1 MKSRNRKLK
10 KSVTVSL
17 ALLTALQ
24 LYAAVPSSTV
34 LAADGEAYFQ
44 DYNNG
49 QIGGWKKTSG
59 SATFSIVNNM
69 LKVVT
74 SGVTLMVDDNSPSY
88 QNAELET
95 KLRVESGQGRYGF
108 LFRYVDVNNFAGVVY
123 DNGNWLYYYYKNGV
137 ESYGT
142 IASKSMSTNQTY
154 DIKIRYVDSDIILWI
169 DGEKVAAATVGGMP
183 SAPGKIGMRTW
194 FDSKTLYLDDTK
206 LTPYTKP
213 TAPQPDPN
221 AVNYVLESGTLKA
234 EVDSTFPRVDNYV
247 WKATGAV
254 MNGQKN
260 YLYAVKINGEEY
272 WPKTTAV
279 KAGNSVIYTL
289 NVEELA
295 VQMKV
300 KLEVVDNTL
309 DMKFTEIQENG
320 TTKVKTIEFP
330 NHSLVS
336 VSSAQPKAQETAAW
350 FTGEWNKIFEEYNDL
365 KNGAQNL
372 NPSGRTFGFVNSDK
386 LAATIVNN
394 VINGNDKVR
403 ASVTDAAPGEK
414 IASLANGAWTYRE
427 SMVAPAPEALPW
439 SKVIITPDA
448 NNDGVVD
455 WQDGAIVYRSHS
467 DMPYGSNMIKDNIS
481 WISMNIATTGM
492 PFLRSLDNGKK
503 ISHLTDGFGQI
514 VLQKGYQA
522 EGHDDSH
529 PDYGGHIGIRQGGKE
544 DFNYFLT
551 EGKKYNIKGGVHIN
565 ATEYHLDAFQTKMA
579 NLIQPLSKGWGWLD
593 QAYYVDQRKD
603 IESGELKR
611 RLDMLKADTGDN
623 LDFVYV
629 DVYTGAGWN
638 AKKLSDYING
648 NGWMLGTEFA
658 GPLQEQAAWV
668 HWGTDPGYPNQGDD
682 SKIVRFIR
690 NTNVDGFMSD
700 PLLKG
705 NKQSGVGYW
714 QPNSQFYSYQEVTKT
729 FFNQNLPTKYMQY
742 FPITKMT
749 NDRVDFE
756 GHVSVA
762 RSAADG
768 KIHLS
773 KDGNDIA
780 IMTDSS
786 NVTNS
791 TVFIPW
797 DPVKE
802 DKIYHWNPAGG
813 STTWKLPAS
822 WGQVQTA
829 KLYKLTDVGRV
840 LVGDVNAANGQVTLT
855 ADPNVG
861 YVLYKTAAPQEPE
874 TVWGAGS
881 AVKDPGFDSHQW
893 GTWNKSSSAGT
904 TDHISFKKNSNADD
918 YLEVKGP
925 QDAKVQQVITGLE
938 PGKTYSASVWVNV
951 NGADRKSSISVK
963 QGDTEVSNYLED
975 TKLKYFAPQHKYY
988 NTNFQRVKVNF
999 DAVGTTATLALNVVP
1014 GDATVSFDD
1023 VRIWKNPGKT
1033 DATGTVLNEDF
1044 ENVDEAWGPFV
1055 YAKAGSVQTH
1065 MVETNGNQEKSYVL
1079 DGRFS
1084 LKTNEGGAGEWLR
1097 TLPQTLRL
1105 ETNKTY
1111 HLTMQAKADVA
1122 NQYTVAVR
1130 VNDNGTIRDLATKTL
1145 PAGASAVDLTFTTD
1159 NAKNA
1164 YLAIVKGADNSSAE
1178 LGGQLVVDNIR
1189 VTDETVSA
1197 VTGVVLDKTAV
1208 SVGEGQ
1214 TVELKATVQPENATN
1229 KNVTWASS
1237 DATIAKVE
1245 VVDGKAIVTGLK
1257 AGSAAIT
1264 ATTADGNFHATAQVT
1279 VTKVVTVPATT
1290 LLVSPATV
1298 QTGQNFTVRVGL
1310 TDVTQAVYA
1319 QDLTIAYDA
1328 SLMEYVSAVSAQTGI
1343 SIVSKSDATP
1353 GSVRFIVASQGAGH
1367 AISGSGDV
1375 LELTFKAKDLLQ
1387 PAAGRIAVTQAL
1399 LGDAMGHETSATLG
1413 SGNVSIV
1420 TPPPGLPGDVNGDN
1434 RVSIG
1439 DLAMIAANYGKD
1451 SSSPDWELVKKADVT
1466 GDNKIDIDDLVKV
1479 ARLIIE

>member
-1 MKSRNRKLK
+1 MKSSSPKLK
-10 KSVTVSL
+10 KGVTISV

-24 LYAAVPSSTV
+24 MYAAVPTGTAW
-34 LAADGEAYFQ
+34 AADGEAYFQ

-59 SATFSIVNNM
+59 NATFSVVNNA

-95 KLRVESGQGRYGF
+95 KLKVESGQGRYGF

-123 DNGNWLYYYYKNGV
+123 DNGTWLYYYYKNGT
-137 ESYGT
+137 EYYGN

-183 SAPGKIGMRTW
+183 TAPGKFGMRTW
-194 FDSKTLYLDDTK
+194 FDSKTMYLDDTK
-206 LTPYTKP
+206 YTPYTKP

-221 AVNYVLESGTLKA
+221 AVNYVIESDSLKA
-234 EVDSTFPRVDNYV
+234 ELDSTFPRVDNYV

-272 WPKTTAV
+272 WPKTTAEKV
-279 KAGNSVIYTL
+279 GNSVIYTL

-295 VQMKV
+295 IRMKV
-300 KLEVVDNTL
+300 KMEVVDNTL
-309 DMKFTEIQENG
+309 DLKFTEIQENG

-336 VSSAQPKAQETAAW
+336 VSSTQPKAQETAAW
-350 FTGEWNKIFEEYNDL
+350 FTGEWNKVFEEYNDL

-403 ASVTDAAPGEK
+403 SSVSDAAAGEK
-414 IASLANGAWTYRE
+414 IAALANGAWTYRE
-427 SMVAPAPEALPW
+427 SMVAPAPEELPW

-448 NNDGVVD
+448 NNDGVLD

-467 DMPYGSNMIKDNIS
+467 DMPYGSDMIKNNIS

-492 PFLRSLDNGKK
+492 PFLRSLDHGKK
-503 ISHLTDGFGQI
+503 IAHLTDGFGQI

-529 PDYGGHIGIRQGGKE
+529 PDYGGHIGIRQGGKD

-579 NLIQPLSKGWGWLD
+579 NMIAPLSKGWGWLD

-611 RLDMLKADTGDN
+611 RLDMLKDDTGNN

-638 AKKLSDYING
+638 AKKLADYVNG

-668 HWGTDPGYPNQGDD
+668 HWGTDPGYPNEGDN

-690 NTNVDGFMSD
+690 NSNVDGFMSD

-742 FPITKMT
+742 FPIMKMT

-756 GHVSVA
+756 GNVSVA
-762 RSAADG
+762 RAGDG
-768 KIHLS
+768 KIHLT

-786 NVTNS
+786 NVSNS

-822 WGQVQTA
+822 WSGVQTA
-829 KLYKLTDVGRV
+829 KLYKLTDADRQF
-840 LVGDVNAANGQVTLT
+840 VGDVSVSNGQVTLT
-855 ADPNVG
+855 AESNVG
-861 YVLYKTAAPQEPE
+861 YVLYQTAAPQEAE
-874 TVWGAGS
+874 TIWGDGS
-881 AVKDPGFDSHQW
+881 PVKDPGFDSHKW
-893 GTWNKSSSAGT
+893 ETWNKSSSAGT
-904 TDHISFKKNSNADD
+904 TDHITFKKNNNADD

-925 QDAKVQQVITGLE
+925 GDAKVEQVITGLE

-951 NGADRKSSISVK
+951 NGADRKSAISVK
-963 QGDTEVSNYLED
+963 QGDKEVSNYLED
-975 TKLKYFAPQHKYY
+975 TKLKFFAPQHKYY
-988 NTNFQRVKVNF
+988 NTNFQRVKVDF
-999 DAVGTTATLALNVVP
+999 DAVSDTATLALNVAP
-1014 GDATVSFDD
+1014 GEGIVSFDD

-1033 DATGTVLNEDF
+1033 DGAGAVLHEDF

-1055 YAKAGSVQTH
+1055 YAKAGNVQTH
-1065 MVETNGNQEKSYVL
+1065 MVETNGNQVKSYVL
-1079 DGRFS
+1079 DGNFS

-1105 ETNKTY
+1105 DTNKTY
-1111 HLTMQAKADVA
+1111 RLSMQAKADVA
-1122 NQYTVAVR
+1122 NQYTVALR
-1130 VNDNGTIRDLATKTL
+1130 VNDNGTVRDLATKTL
-1145 PAGASAVDLTFTTD
+1145 PAGVSAVDLTFATD

-1189 VTDETVSA
+1189 VTDQTLTA
-1197 VTGVVLDKTAV
+1197 VTGVVLDKTTATIA
-1208 SVGEGQ
+1208 EGG
-1214 TVELKATVQPENATN
+1214 TVELNAVVQPENATN
-1229 KNVTWASS
+1229 QQVTWASS
-1237 DATIAKVE
+1237 NETIAKVE
-1245 VVDGKAIVTGLK
+1245 VVNGKAIVTGLK
-1257 AGSAAIT
+1257 AGNAVIT
-1264 ATTADGNFHATAQVT
+1264 ATTADGNFQATAQIT
-1279 VTKVVTVPATT
+1279 VTKVVTVPETT
-1290 LLVSPATV
+1290 LVAPSSVL
-1298 QTGQNFTVRVGL
+1298 TGQSFTVLVGL
-1310 TDVTQAVYA
+1310 SDVTDAVYA
-1319 QDLTIAYDA
+1319 QDLTITYDP
-1328 SLMEYVSAVSAQTGI
+1328 SLMEYVSAVSAQTNI
-1343 SIVSKSDATP
+1343 SLVSQSVTTP
-1353 GSVRFIVASQGAGH
+1353 GSVRFILASQGAGH
-1367 AISGSGDV
+1367 AFSGSGDV
-1375 LELTFKAKDLLQ
+1375 LELTFKAKDIVQ
-1387 PAAGRIAVTQAL
+1387 PATARLAVELAV
-1399 LGDAMGHETSATLG
+1399 LGDATGHETSATPR
-1413 SGNVSIV
+1413 SATVSIT
-1420 TPPPGLPGDVNGDN
+1420 TPPPGTPGDINGDN
-1434 RVSIG
+1434 KVSIG

-1451 SSSPDWELVKKADVT
+1451 SSSPDWLLVKKADVT
-1466 GDNKIDIDDLVKV
+1466 GDNRIDLDDLVKV
-1479 ARLIIE
+1479 ASQIIE

>member
-1 MKSRNRKLK
+1 MKSSSRKLK

-24 LYAAVPSSTV
+24 MYAVVPGGTV
-34 LAADGEAYFQ
+34 LAADGDAYFQ

-49 QIGGWKKTSG
+49 QVGGWKKASG
-59 SATFSIVNNM
+59 NATFSVVNNM

-95 KLRVESGQGRYGF
+95 KLKVESGQGRYGF
-108 LFRYVDVNNFAGVVY
+108 LFRYVDVNNFAGVVF
-123 DNGNWLYYYYKNGV
+123 DNGSWLYYYLKNGT
-137 ESYGT
+137 EYYGT
-142 IASKSMSTNQTY
+142 IASKAMSTNQTY
-154 DIKIRYVDSDIILWI
+154 DIKLRYVDSDIILWI
-169 DGEKVAAATVGGMP
+169 DGEKIASATVGDMP

-194 FDSKTLYLDDTK
+194 FDSKTMYLDDTK
-206 LTPYTKP
+206 VTPYTKP
-213 TAPQPDPN
+213 TPPKPDPN
-221 AVNYVLESGTLKA
+221 AVNFVSESGTLKA
-234 EVDSTFPRVDNYV
+234 ELDSTFPRVDNYV

-272 WPKTTAV
+272 WPKTTAEKV
-279 KAGNSVIYTL
+279 GNSVIYTM

-300 KLEVVDNTL
+300 KMEVVDNTL
-309 DMKFTEIQENG
+309 DMKFTDIQETG
-320 TTKVKTIEFP
+320 STKVKTIEFP

-336 VSSAQPKAQETAAW
+336 VSSTQPKAQETAAW
-350 FTGEWNKIFEEYNDL
+350 FTGEWNKVFEEYNDL

-403 ASVTDAAPGEK
+403 SSVSDGAPGEK
-414 IASLANGAWTYRE
+414 VAALANGAWTYRE
-427 SMVAPAPEALPW
+427 SMVAPAPEELPW

-448 NNDGVVD
+448 NNDGVLD

-467 DMPYGSNMIKDNIS
+467 DMPYGSDMIKNNIS

-492 PFLRSLDNGKK
+492 PFLRSLDHAKK
-503 ISHLTDGFGQI
+503 IAHLTDEFGQI

-529 PDYGGHIGIRQGGKE
+529 PDYGGHIGIRQGGKD

-579 NLIQPLSKGWGWLD
+579 NMIAPLSKGWGWLD

-638 AKKLSDYING
+638 AKKLADYING

-658 GPLQEQAAWV
+658 GPLQEQASWV

-700 PLLKG
+700 ALLKG
-705 NKQSGVGYW
+705 NKQSGIGYW

-729 FFNQNLPTKYMQY
+729 FFNQNLPTKYMQH
-742 FPITKMT
+742 FPIMKMT
-749 NDRVDFE
+749 NDRVDFA
-756 GHVSVA
+756 GNVSVTRA
-762 RSAADG
+762 GDG
-768 KIHLS
+768 KIHLT

-780 IMTDSS
+780 IMTDSTDIS
-786 NVTNS
+786 NS
-791 TVFIPW
+791 TIFIPW

-813 STTWKLPAS
+813 STTWKVPAS
-822 WGQVQTA
+822 WSGVQTA
-829 KLYKLTDVGRV
+829 KLYKLTDTDRQF
-840 LVGDVNAANGQVTLT
+840 VGDVNVSNGQVTLS
-855 ADPNVG
+855 AESNVG
-861 YVLYKTAAPQEPE
+861 YVLYKTAAPQEAE
-874 TVWGAGS
+874 TIWGDGS
-881 AVKDPGFDSHQW
+881 PVKDPGFDSHKW
-893 GTWNKSSSAGT
+893 ETWSKSSSAGT

-925 QDAKVQQVITGLE
+925 EDAKVEQVITGLE

-951 NGADRKSSISVK
+951 YGADRKSSISVK
-963 QGDTEVSNYLED
+963 QGDNEVSNYLED

-999 DAVGTTATLALNVVP
+999 DAVSDKATLALNVAP
-1014 GDATVSFDD
+1014 GAGTVSFDD
-1023 VRIWKNPGKT
+1023 VRIWENPGKT
-1033 DATGTVLNEDF
+1033 DQAGAVLNEDF

-1055 YAKAGSVQTH
+1055 YGKAGNVQMH
-1065 MVETNGNQEKSYVL
+1065 MVEKGENQVKSYVL
-1079 DGRFS
+1079 DGSFS

-1105 ETNKTY
+1105 DTNEKY

-1122 NQYTVAVR
+1122 NQFTVAVR
-1130 VNDNGTIRDLATKTL
+1130 VNDNGTARDLATKTL
-1145 PAGASAVDLTFTTD
+1145 PAGASTVDLTFTTD

-1164 YLAIVKGADNSSAE
+1164 YLAILKGADNSSAE

-1189 VTDETVSA
+1189 VTDETVHA
-1197 VTGVVLDKTAV
+1197 VTGVVLDKTDVFIA
-1208 SVGEGQ
+1208 EGG
-1214 TVELKATVQPENATN
+1214 TVELKAMVQPENATN
-1229 KNVTWASS
+1229 KNVTWSSS
-1237 DATIAKVE
+1237 DESIAKVE
-1245 VVDGKAIVTGLK
+1245 IVGGKTIVTGLK
-1257 AGSAAIT
+1257 TGTAGIT

-1279 VTKVVTVPATT
+1279 VTKVVSVPATT
-1290 LLVSPATV
+1290 LIAPSSV
-1298 QTGQNFTVRVGL
+1298 QTGQTFTVGL
-1310 TDVTQAVYA
+1310 SLSNVTEAVYA
-1319 QDLTIAYDA
+1319 QDLTISYDT
-1328 SLMEYVSAVSAQTGI
+1328 SLMELVSAKPAQLGI
-1343 SIVSKSDATP
+1343 SLVSKSETTP
-1353 GSVRFIVASQGAGH
+1353 GKVRFIVASEGAGH

-1375 LELTFKAKDLLQ
+1375 LELTFKAKDITQ
-1387 PAAGRIAVTQAL
+1387 PATARLAVESAV
-1399 LGDAMGHETSATLG
+1399 LGDATGHETSATLG
-1413 SGNVSIV
+1413 SANVSI
-1420 TPPPGLPGDVNGDN
+1420 TIPAPGTPGDINGDN
-1434 RVSIG
+1434 KVSIG

-1451 SSSPDWELVKKADVT
+1451 WNSPDWLLVKKADVT
-1466 GDNKIDIDDLVKV
+1466 GDNKIDLDDLVKV
-1479 ARLIIE
+1479 ASQIIQ